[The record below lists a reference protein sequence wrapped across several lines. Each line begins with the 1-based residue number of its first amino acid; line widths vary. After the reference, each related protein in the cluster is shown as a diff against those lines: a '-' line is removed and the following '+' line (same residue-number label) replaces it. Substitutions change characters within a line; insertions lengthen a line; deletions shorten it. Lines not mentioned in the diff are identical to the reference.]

1 VARKY
6 RKKIGGRSYKNYSD
20 DILEEALNKIANG
33 EISIL
38 AASKAYKI
46 SYGTL
51 HNKFNGKHVKKCG
64 HPTILFIFI
73 IYILYF
79 IVIVIILFLLP
90 TWLPNKILME
100 LKEMCS
106 FELIGI
112 FV

>member
-1 VARKY
+1 MARKY

-64 HPTILFIFI
+64 HPTIFSEKEEMDFLTAAMKCGKWGFP
-73 IYILYF
+73 LTLMDLKL
-79 IVIVIILFLLP
+79 VIKF
-90 TWLPNKILME
+90 
-100 LKEMCS
+100 
-106 FELIGI
+106 
-112 FV
+112 